1 MQQSEVNSSVYPTHE
16 KSYTPNEVA
25 VGQVAAAL
33 MGKVSPEALAVG
45 IALAGFVPFDF
56 HRLTAWP
63 TWDTLKKLT
72 VIGGRDRINRALK
85 ELEDGG
91 HIRKRPRSRG
101 ESCIWILT
109 CLADHY
115 PDAARGFMRAA
126 TTLSDAPAGDYK
138 IGFGPVG
145 MSPESGFPSPETGLD
160 PSPESGLQQDLNHN
174 QISKE
179 EREEAPRARTTPK
192 SGGLYI

>member
-1 MQQSEVNSSVYPTHE
+1 MSKH
-16 KSYTPNEVA
+16 TPESWKWKLNEVA

-115 PDAARGFMRAA
+115 PDAARETAAERDRLKVLNAEMLEALKNLENDNGKTMPKTAWALVQRAIA
-126 TTLSDAPAGDYK
+126 KA
-138 IGFGPVG
+138 
-145 MSPESGFPSPETGLD
+145 
-160 PSPESGLQQDLNHN
+160 
-174 QISKE
+174 
-179 EREEAPRARTTPK
+179 EEA
-192 SGGLYI
+192 